1 MGVRPPAG
9 GSNDREAIEF
19 GIAALTP
26 IVEEADLEFPA
37 DAERIVRALGDPDV
51 PVDAKGRTIP
61 LSVVL
66 EETDRTRFESERD
79 LLNELH
85 PLFETRR
92 ENVSAGWLSSIR
104 RQLPF

>member
-26 IVEEADLEFPA
+26 IVEEADL
-37 DAERIVRALGDPDV
+37 DPDV
-51 PVDAKGRTIP
+51 PVDAKGQTIP

-66 EETDRTRFESERD
+66 EETERSPFESERD

-85 PLFETRR
+85 PIFEACR
-92 ENVSAGWLSSIR
+92 ENVATGWLSSIR